1 MTIGLGIESTAH
13 TFGASVIDESG
24 KILSNVKSVYVPPSG
39 SGIHPREASRHHA
52 DEAPSVVQSA
62 LKEARVS
69 FKDLDFIAYSAGPGL
84 GPCLRV
90 GATIS
95 RFISAY
101 YNKPLVPVHHGLG
114 HIELGS
120 MLTSARD
127 PLALLLSGGHTMV
140 LSAVR
145 GRWRVFGET
154 LDMTIGQ
161 LIDQFGRALGLASPA
176 GPAVEKIASK
186 GNKYIEMPYVVKGND
201 LSFSGLL
208 TSVKKML
215 ASYPQED
222 IAFSLQETAFSMLAE
237 VTERALALL
246 RKAELLVVG
255 GVAAN
260 RRLHEMLEAVCRRHG
275 CEFKMVPV
283 EYAGDCGAQIAWTG
297 MLYFKNGFFVRPESA
312 FVKQSWRIDEVDV
325 PWRG

>member
-13 TFGASVIDESG
+13 TFSASVIEENG
-24 KILSNVKSVYVPPSG
+24 KIRSNVKSIYRPPSG

-62 LKEARVS
+62 LKEAKVS
-69 FKDLDFIAYSAGPGL
+69 FQDLDFIAYSAGPGL

-101 YNKPLVPVHHGLG
+101 YDKPLVPVHHGLG

-120 MLTSARD
+120 MLTSAKD
-127 PLALLLSGGHTMV
+127 PLVLLLSGGHTMV
-140 LSAVR
+140 LSAVN

-154 LDMTIGQ
+154 LDLTLGQ
-161 LIDQFGRALGLASPA
+161 LIDQFGRSIGLASPA
-176 GPAVEKIASK
+176 GPSVEKIANK
-186 GNKYIEMPYVVKGND
+186 GNKYIDMPYVVKGND

-208 TSVKKML
+208 TSAKKKL
-215 ASYPQED
+215 ATGPQENV
-222 IAFSLQETAFSMLAE
+222 AFSLQETAFAMLSE

-246 RKAELLVVG
+246 HKGELLVVG

-260 RRLHEMLEAVCRRHG
+260 SRLHQMLELVCSRHG
-275 CEFKMVPV
+275 CKLKSVPI

-297 MLYFKNGFFVRPESA
+297 LLYFKNGFIVKPERA
-312 FVKQSWRIDEVDV
+312 FVSQSWRIDEVDV
-325 PWRG
+325 PWRS